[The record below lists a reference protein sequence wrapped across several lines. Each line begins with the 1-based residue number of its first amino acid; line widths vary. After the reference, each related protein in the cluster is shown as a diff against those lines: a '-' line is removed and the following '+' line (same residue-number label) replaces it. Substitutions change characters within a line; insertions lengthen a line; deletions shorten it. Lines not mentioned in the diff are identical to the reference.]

1 MAVAAM
7 IGLCSCNKS
16 KDCKCTHTRNIPGET
31 EPMVTETT
39 LTIEKG
45 KCSDN
50 DASQTTTFDGDTI
63 TQVIKCVEI

>member
-7 IGLCSCNKS
+7 IGLCGCNKS
-16 KDCKCTHTRNIPGET
+16 KDCKCTQTRDLPGMD
-31 EPMVTETT
+31 PVVTVTT

-50 DASQTTTFDGDTI
+50 DATQTTIIDGDTI
-63 TQVIKCVEI
+63 TQAIQCSEI